1 MSGEQIL
8 DPCCGSRMFYFDK
21 KNPNVLFCDIRS
33 GIDKLMDSGKKRLV
47 IEPDMVADVTNLPF
61 ENASFSLVIFDPP
74 HLIGSKAGIMKEYYG
89 SLSSV
94 PAAREFLEKGFS
106 ECWRVLKPGGT
117 LIFKWFEHKLRLKEI
132 IKLAPCEPICGNK
145 KVGNEKTHWLVFCKP
160 EPKMV
165 PPILADAAQ
174 PVLRDPAI
182 DRAYERGRL
191 EGAMA
196 ERRFRETLAGAAQ

>member
-8 DPCCGSRMFYFDK
+8 DPCCGSRMFYFDHDD
-21 KNPNVLFCDIRS
+21 PRVLFCDIRDGVEEELCDGRTFEVKPDEVVDVTDMPFRS
-33 GIDKLMDSGKKRLV
+33 GQFRLV
-47 IEPDMVADVTNLPF
+47 IL
-61 ENASFSLVIFDPP
+61 DPP
-74 HLIGSKAGIMKEYYG
+74 HLTRAGDNGWQAKKYG
-89 SLSSV
+89 KL
-94 PAAREFLEKGFS
+94 PDDWRGFITGAFE
-106 ECWRVLKPGGT
+106 ECWRVLAPGGT
-117 LIFKWFEHKLRLKEI
+117 LVFKWYEYRVKLSQVLECI
-132 IKLAPCEPICGNK
+132 PVAPVCGNK
-145 KVGNEKTHWLVFCKP
+145 RPHMSKTHWLVFYKP
-160 EPKMV
+160 EPKAV